1 MKTRVLTELHIEA
14 PVETVY
20 AFLVD
25 MENTNRL
32 KTSLMGGTVQM
43 VEQTPDWVGTS
54 YRMFR
59 HLFGGLYYEF
69 KARNVEAVPNERVVQ
84 TTEGWIME
92 NLLSGT
98 HVLRMRPE
106 GSGTQLT
113 IEIAPPAIERIPVFG
128 SLLGDRIDRSMA
140 RMHEPMDAEIKELLE
155 GNKTP

>member
-43 VEQTPDWVGTS
+43 VEKTPDWVGTS

-106 GSGTQLT
+106 GSGTHLT

-128 SLLGDRIDRSMA
+128 SLLGGRIVRSMT

-155 GNKTP
+155 GNKAP

>member
-1 MKTRVLTELHIEA
+1 M
-14 PVETVY
+14 Y

-43 VEQTPDWVGTS
+43 VEKTPDWVGTS

-59 HLFGGLYYEF
+59 HLVGGLYYEF
-69 KARNVEAVPNERVVQ
+69 TARNVEAVQNERVVQ

-98 HVLRMRPE
+98 HVLRVRPE
-106 GSGTQLT
+106 LRDT
-113 IEIAPPAIERIPVFG
+113 PD
-128 SLLGDRIDRSMA
+128 DRDRAASH
-140 RMHEPMDAEIKELLE
+140 REDPRVRPDR
-155 GNKTP
+155 